1 MSEATG
7 ISGGGT
13 GTTIATM
20 VAPDGRGAD
29 SVALVSICIDSAY
42 CGEITKAHGAGFEPT
57 GQSTDTTITTRD
69 RGGSGQIGTER
80 SGVTGTACA
89 CTSVGLVLTGEPCEV
104 TGICTGA
111 ITTITTC
118 MAGTDGHGVDTVEL
132 EFICTACGRSTAT
145 IRVIGVGSDLIG
157 ISGEGTTTTSDLVG
171 SGQGITV
178 GLGATCTDCASI
190 VVGTA
195 VAGTTC
201 GATGSCGV
209 ATITITTTMA
219 ALSGVGV
226 DTAALVCTST
236 VCERCTET
244 TKATGVVFAPTG
256 ICIAEITTTRDLV
269 GSGDDTARLAVTS
282 IACEFSGA
290 GMVLAGTTCEPI
302 GICTVGITTIT
313 TCMAGTSGCGDATDA
328 LVFIC
333 TVSAP
338 CTETTKA
345 IGAES
350 ERIGTCGDA
359 TTITS
364 DHDGSGPT
372 ITKKSDGTG
381 TACVS
386 SAVGM
391 GLVGTTF
398 AVTGISTVVTT
409 TTITFMVGTSGS
421 GEGSEEL
428 ECTSTVS
435 APCTETT
442 KVIGAECAPIGI
454 CTGATTTTS
463 DLGGSGASGVAFTDT
478 CTACAS

>member
-1 MSEATG
+1 VDTDALASTSIGCAHCTEIIKVTGVVCVRTG
-7 ISGGGT
+7 IF
-13 GTTIATM
+13 
-20 VAPDGRGAD
+20 
-29 SVALVSICIDSAY
+29 
-42 CGEITKAHGAGFEPT
+42 GEE
-57 GQSTDTTITTRD
+57 
-69 RGGSGQIGTER
+69 
-80 SGVTGTACA
+80 
-89 CTSVGLVLTGEPCEV
+89 
-104 TGICTGA
+104 
-111 ITTITTC
+111 
-118 MAGTDGHGVDTVEL
+118 
-132 EFICTACGRSTAT
+132 
-145 IRVIGVGSDLIG
+145 
-157 ISGEGTTTTSDLVG
+157 TTTTSELVG
-171 SGQGITV
+171 SGDAIARLADISTV
-178 GLGATCTDCASI
+178 CGSS
-190 VVGTA
+190 VVGMELD
-195 VAGTTC
+195 GTTS
-201 GATGSCGV
+201 GATGTCI
-209 ATITITTTMA
+209 AAITTTTTFMA
-219 ALSGVGV
+219 ALTGDGV
-226 DTAALVCTST
+226 DIGELEFTCTGCAPCTATI
-236 VCERCTET
+236 
-244 TKATGVVFAPTG
+244 KATGVVFAPTG